1 MTGAPKVRDYMS
13 SDPVTISPEMEIHS
27 AIKVLLDHKLSGIPV
42 LDANGDL
49 VGILSK
55 KDCLKIAFSASYHQD
70 RAGKVADCMSQPV
83 DTVEEDADIVEV
95 AELFVK
101 NPYHRYPVIRA
112 GRLVGIVSRHD
123 ILRAIEALW

>member
-1 MTGAPKVRDYMS
+1 MTATAKVRDYMS
-13 SDPVTISPEMEIHS
+13 TDPVTVSPETDIH
-27 AIKVLLDHKLSGIPV
+27 AATKMLLAHQLSGLPV
-42 LDANGDL
+42 LDARGDL

-55 KDCLKIAFSASYHQD
+55 KDCLKVAFTASYHQD
-70 RAGKVADCMSQPV
+70 WAGKVADCMSHPV

-101 NPYHRYPVIRA
+101 NPYHRYPVMRA
-112 GRLVGIVSRHD
+112 GRLVGVVSRHD